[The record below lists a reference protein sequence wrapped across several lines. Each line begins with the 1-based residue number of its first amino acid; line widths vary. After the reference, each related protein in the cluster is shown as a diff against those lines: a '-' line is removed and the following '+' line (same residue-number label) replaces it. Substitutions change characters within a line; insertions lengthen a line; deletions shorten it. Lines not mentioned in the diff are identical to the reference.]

1 MQTMKKVIIGLF
13 GVLLLA
19 SCEDFL
25 VEEPK
30 LSQSTEI
37 TLSTFEGLN
46 KAVAGAYGPLASTTW
61 YGPGFVLDAELRS
74 GNGKRPTQSQYT
86 SGRYTT
92 PYELSYSASATS
104 GLWGF
109 AYYVISAANNVM
121 DNLEGKAGVGGI
133 TQQQV
138 DNLKAECLFLR
149 ALSHFDLVRLYA
161 QPYTY
166 AKTSDPDLPGVPYVF
181 HTDPAGKPPRD
192 KVVDVYNYIVTDLLE
207 ADSLMSDDYQRLGG
221 IDPYA
226 YATKPAVQAL
236 LSRVYL
242 YMGEWQNA
250 ADYATKVIN
259 NSKFRLWTKEE
270 YKDVWGQD
278 VPSTGEVIF
287 EIYGDKANSYDGYW
301 EGPAYMTSP
310 DGYADVAAS
319 NDLVNLYDPEDVR
332 GELFRGVSDV
342 PNLFWTLKYP
352 GKGKATPDLNNVI
365 VIRLS
370 EMYLNR
376 AEAIANGASVAGRNA
391 LDDINAVVVN
401 RGETPY
407 TGVTLDDIFTE
418 RRKELAFE
426 GHLWFDYART
436 QRPMVRID
444 YTATNKENQN
454 IPFPDYRWA
463 LPISNSE
470 IDANPNLVQNEGYY

>member
-1 MQTMKKVIIGLF
+1 MKKILF
-13 GVLLLA
+13 VLLGVLLLS

-25 VEEPK
+25 VQEPK
-30 LSQSTEI
+30 LTQSTEI
-37 TLSTFEGLN
+37 TLSTFEGLD
-46 KAVAGAYGPLASTTW
+46 KAVAGAYSPLASTTW
-61 YGPGFVLDAELRS
+61 YGPGFVFDAELRS
-74 GNGKRPTQSQYT
+74 GNGKRPTQSEYT
-86 SGRYTT
+86 SGRYTI
-92 PYELSYSASATS
+92 PYELNYNKNATS

-109 AYYVISAANNVM
+109 AYYVISAVNNV
-121 DNLEGKAGVGGI
+121 LENADSKVGVNGV

-138 DNLKAECLFLR
+138 NNIKAECLFLR

-166 AKTSDPDLPGVPYVF
+166 DKESLGVPYIF
-181 HTDPAGKPPRD
+181 KTDPAGKPARD
-192 KVVDVYNYIVTDLLE
+192 KVGVVFDNIVKDLLDAE
-207 ADSLMSDDYQRLGG
+207 ALMADNYKRSGT
-221 IDPYA
+221 DPYA
-226 YATKPAVQAL
+226 YATKPAIQAL

-242 YMGEWQNA
+242 YMGKWQEA

-259 NSKFRLWTKEE
+259 NSNYKLWTKTE
-270 YKDVWGQD
+270 YKQVWGQD
-278 VPSTGEVIF
+278 IPSKGEVIF

-319 NDLVNLYDPEDVR
+319 NDLVNLYEAGDVR
-332 GELFRGVSDV
+332 GELFKGVSDV

-376 AEAIANGASVAGRNA
+376 AEAIVHGATVAGTTD
-391 LDDINAVVVN
+391 LDDVNAVVAN
-401 RGETPY
+401 RGAALY
-407 TGVTLDDIFTE
+407 TGVTKDDIFVE

-436 QRPMVRID
+436 GRSMTRND
-444 YTATNKENQN
+444 YTGTNVNNKN

-463 LPISNSE
+463 LPISASE
-470 IDANPNLVQNEGYY
+470 IDVNPNLVQNPGY

>member
-1 MQTMKKVIIGLF
+1 MKKILF
-13 GVLLLA
+13 VLLGVLLLS

-25 VEEPK
+25 VQEPK
-30 LSQSTEI
+30 LTQSTEI
-37 TLSTFEGLN
+37 TLSTFEGLD
-46 KAVAGAYGPLASTTW
+46 KAVAGAYSPLASTTW
-61 YGPGFVLDAELRS
+61 YGPGFVFDAELRS
-74 GNGKRPTQSQYT
+74 GNGKRPTQSEYT
-86 SGRYTT
+86 SGRYTI
-92 PYELSYSASATS
+92 PYELNYNKNATS

-109 AYYVISAANNVM
+109 AYYVISAVNNV
-121 DNLEGKAGVGGI
+121 LENADSKVGVNGV

-138 DNLKAECLFLR
+138 NNIKAECLFLR

-166 AKTSDPDLPGVPYVF
+166 DKESLGVPYIF
-181 HTDPAGKPPRD
+181 KTDPAGKPARD
-192 KVVDVYNYIVTDLLE
+192 KVGVVFDNIVKDLLDAE
-207 ADSLMSDDYQRLGG
+207 ALMADNYKRSGT
-221 IDPYA
+221 DPYA
-226 YATKPAVQAL
+226 YATKPAIQAL

-242 YMGEWQNA
+242 YMGKWQEA

-259 NSKFRLWTKEE
+259 NSNYKLWTKTE
-270 YKDVWGQD
+270 YKQVWGQD
-278 VPSTGEVIF
+278 VPSKGEVIF

-301 EGPAYMTSP
+301 EGPAYMTNP

-319 NDLVNLYDPEDVR
+319 NDLVNLYEAGDVR
-332 GELFRGVSDV
+332 GELFKGVSDV

-376 AEAIANGASVAGRNA
+376 AEAIVHGATVAGTTA
-391 LDDINAVVVN
+391 LDDVNAVVAN
-401 RGETPY
+401 RGATLY
-407 TGVTLDDIFTE
+407 TGVTENDIFIE

-436 QRPMVRID
+436 GRGMTRTD
-444 YTATNKENQN
+444 YTGTNLNNKD

-463 LPISNSE
+463 LPISASE
-470 IDANPNLVQNEGYY
+470 IDVNPNLVQNPGY

>member
-1 MQTMKKVIIGLF
+1 MRIMKKILF
-13 GVLLLA
+13 VLLGVLLLS

-25 VEEPK
+25 VQEPK
-30 LSQSTEI
+30 LTQSTEI
-37 TLSTFEGLN
+37 TLSTFEGLD
-46 KAVAGAYGPLASTTW
+46 KAVAGAYSPLASTTW
-61 YGPGFVLDAELRS
+61 YGPGFVFDAELRS
-74 GNGKRPTQSQYT
+74 GNGKRPTQSEYT
-86 SGRYTT
+86 SGRYTI
-92 PYELSYSASATS
+92 PYELNYNKNATS

-109 AYYVISAANNVM
+109 AYYVISAVNNV
-121 DNLEGKAGVGGI
+121 LENADSKVGVNGV

-138 DNLKAECLFLR
+138 NNIKAECLFLR

-166 AKTSDPDLPGVPYVF
+166 DPESLGVPYIF
-181 HTDPAGKPPRD
+181 KTDPAGKPARD
-192 KVVDVYNYIVTDLLE
+192 KVGVVFDNIVKDLLDAE
-207 ADSLMSDDYQRLGG
+207 ALMADNYKRSGT
-221 IDPYA
+221 DPYA
-226 YATKPAVQAL
+226 YATKPAIQAL

-242 YMGEWQNA
+242 YMGKWQEA

-259 NSKFRLWTKEE
+259 NSNYKLWTKTE
-270 YKDVWGQD
+270 YKQVWGQD
-278 VPSTGEVIF
+278 VPSKGEVIF

-301 EGPAYMTSP
+301 EGPAYMTNP

-319 NDLVNLYDPEDVR
+319 NDLVNLYETGDVR
-332 GELFRGVSDV
+332 GELFKGVSDV

-376 AEAIANGASVAGRNA
+376 AEAIANGAVVAGRTD
-391 LDDINAVVVN
+391 LDDVNAVVAN
-401 RGETPY
+401 RGAALY
-407 TGVTLDDIFTE
+407 TGVTKDDIFVE

-436 QRPMVRID
+436 GRSMTRND
-444 YTATNKENQN
+444 YTGTNVNNKN

-463 LPISNSE
+463 LPISASE
-470 IDANPNLVQNEGYY
+470 IDVNPNLVQNPGY